1 MTYEC
6 PKQGECGFGNE
17 TPWRCKHGAWVPSG
31 TAGPSSGP
39 VRVKVSREVAAKLL
53 GLVNRQGTPLAENL
67 WVRNIAP
74 REAVKQSYREHE
86 QKVAAARAKSRTTL
100 LPPGPALVDPE
111 TGVYV
116 SAADYWARNP

>member
-31 TAGPSSGP
+31 AVAPSSGP

-53 GLVNRQGTPLAENL
+53 GLANRQVTPLAENL
-67 WVRNIAP
+67 WVRNRAP
-74 REAVKQSYREHE
+74 VEAVKQRYRADAE
-86 QKVAAARAKSRTTL
+86 KVAAARAKSRTTL